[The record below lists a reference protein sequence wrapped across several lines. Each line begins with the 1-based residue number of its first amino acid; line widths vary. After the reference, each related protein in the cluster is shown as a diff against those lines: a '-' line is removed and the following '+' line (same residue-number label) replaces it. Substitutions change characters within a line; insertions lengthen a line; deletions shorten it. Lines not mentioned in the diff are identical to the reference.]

1 MNRRALL
8 TIVVL
13 TASLAFIYLPIG
25 VLGLFS
31 FHDGR
36 AAVPPF
42 SGPTLKWY
50 FAVLEDPKIGQAAV
64 NSVLLGVV
72 SSAIS
77 TILGFLAAYGLGR
90 FKLRGDPALR
100 GAILL
105 PMNVSYL
112 VIGMG
117 LLVVL
122 REVNFPLGLTAAC
135 LAHIVMTTPLS
146 FAICQTSITAD
157 QVRLEMAAR
166 DLGATQWMIFRRL
179 TIGLCW
185 PALFASFCLAFTLSW
200 DEFIMT
206 YLLTRFNVTI
216 PISIWSM
223 MRTGL
228 NPETN
233 ALGVLVFAVSLILFL
248 TFEFI
253 YFRYAKGG
261 ARA

>member
-1 MNRRALL
+1 MKRQTLL
-8 TIVVL
+8 TLSVL
-13 TASLAFIYLPIG
+13 AAGLAFIYLPII

-50 FAVLEDPKIGQAAV
+50 GEVLSDPRIGESAL
-64 NSVLLGVV
+64 NSLFLGVV
-72 SSAIS
+72 SSTIS
-77 TILGFLAAYGLGR
+77 TTLGFLAAYGLGR
-90 FKLRGDPALR
+90 FRLFGDTILR
-100 GAILL
+100 GAVML
-105 PMNVSYL
+105 PMNISYL

-117 LLVVL
+117 LLVFVRSL
-122 REVNFPLGLTAAC
+122 NLPLGLPAAC
-135 LAHIVMTTPLS
+135 LAHVVMTLPLS
-146 FAICQTSITAD
+146 FAICQAAITPN
-157 QVRLEMAAR
+157 QVKLEMAAK
-166 DLGATQWMIFRRL
+166 DLGATQWMILRRL

-185 PALFASFCLAFTLSW
+185 PSILASFCLAFTLSW

-206 YLLTRFNVTI
+206 YLLTRFDVTI
-216 PISIWSM
+216 PISIWGM

-233 ALGVLVFAVSLILFL
+233 ALGMMVFAVSLILFF

-253 YFRYAKGG
+253 YFRSAKG
-261 ARA
+261 AQQ

>member
-1 MNRRALL
+1 MKTRAIYAG
-8 TIVVL
+8 IV
-13 TASLAFIYLPIG
+13 LAIGLSFIYLPII
-25 VLGLFS
+25 VLGIFS

-50 FAVLEDPKIGQAAV
+50 FEVLRDPRIGESAF
-64 NSVLLGVV
+64 NSVVLGFV
-72 SSAIS
+72 SSSIS
-77 TILGFLAAYGLGR
+77 TVLGFLAAYGLGR
-90 FKLRGDPALR
+90 FRLSGDTLLRSALMF
-100 GAILL
+100 

-117 LLVVL
+117 LLVL
-122 REVNFPLGLTAAC
+122 MRGLDLPLGLPAAC
-135 LAHIVMTTPLS
+135 LAHVVMTLPLS
-146 FAICQTSITAD
+146 FAICQTAITPQ

-166 DLGATQWMIFRRL
+166 DLGAGQWMILRRL

-185 PALFASFCLAFTLSW
+185 PSIFAAFCLAFTLSW

-206 YLLTRFNVTI
+206 YLLTRFDVTI
-216 PISIWSM
+216 PISIWGM

-233 ALGVLVFAVSLILFL
+233 ALGMMVFMVSLILFFI
-248 TFEFI
+248 FELI
-253 YFRYAKGG
+253 YFRSPKGAKP
-261 ARA
+261 